1 MTEEKSS
8 GVQIKQKQEEQN
20 TEAHIKT
27 EWFAL
32 EAKSFHA
39 PIPLTRFKR
48 LRLKISNYLLDV
60 KGGIKQDLVHEVET
74 GLGFNFLPV
83 FLSFGILIYFA
94 IPAEPSIYAL
104 TLTPLVLLGLAL
116 KLEFQ
121 TKLYYFLLSLVAIF
135 AGMFFAQLATLLNQ
149 TRIIERQTTTQL
161 EGVVLGVD
169 QSRRGAARY
178 FIRPTSLDGLDK
190 AKLPKRIRASSAAKN
205 KEILPGET
213 ITGLVRLQPVSGP
226 VYPGGY
232 DFSFFAWHEGMGA
245 SGFFMGRPSKSDI
258 KHDLAIGEK
267 FIIQI
272 NKIRLSV
279 EKRILKAMPDAT
291 GKIAVALVTGNKTY
305 IPSDVQ
311 DSLRKTG
318 LAHILAI
325 SGLHMALVTLT
336 VIWCIRLG
344 LAFLPKLVLRYPI
357 KKWAVCAGFASA
369 TGYLMLSG
377 AGVATQR
384 AWVMI
389 SVMLLAVLMDKR
401 AITMRSVAISAVIIL
416 VINPQSLLSP
426 GFQMSFAA
434 VTSLVAG
441 YEFLNKKRKAQAE
454 NIFTPVSQNLFARA
468 SSGALGYFTGIA
480 TTSLIAGTATVFI
493 AAWHFHQVAPYGL
506 LANLMAMPIVSILI
520 MPFVLFSILL
530 MPYGLEFIPLK
541 PVSIGIDWVVD
552 ISRWV
557 EGISPNGNTGLLPG
571 ITILIFASFLILICL
586 LKTKLRYASLMPLL
600 ALPFMLQTPTKP
612 DVLISENGRAVAIK
626 TDGEKI
632 GLLFPRG
639 SAFVQNIWLK
649 AWSGGEQHALNL
661 PKDQCN
667 RERCIVILPS
677 SKILHVLYNPDFIQ
691 SSCNRADILVTPRLW
706 WVNCKDRQP
715 ELVLNRYDFERF
727 GTHALYI
734 KKVMPKARIEN
745 KILNSEISPQSIMV
759 ETSLPKA
766 SRPWHRNVT
775 HPDDAKKLW

>member
-8 GVQIKQKQEEQN
+8 GVRIKQKQEEQN
-20 TEAHIKT
+20 TQAHIKT

-32 EAKSFHA
+32 EAKTFHA
-39 PIPLTRFKR
+39 PAPLTRLKR
-48 LRLKISNYLLDV
+48 LRLKTSNYLLDT
-60 KGGIKQDLVHEVET
+60 KGSLKQDLVHEVET

-83 FLSFGILIYFA
+83 FLGFGILIYFT

-104 TLTPLVLLGLAL
+104 TITPIAILGLAL
-116 KLEFQ
+116 KLELQ
-121 TKLYYFLLSLVAIF
+121 TRLYYFLLSLVAVLG
-135 AGMFFAQLATLLNQ
+135 GMFFAQFATLIHQ
-149 TRIIERQTTTQL
+149 TPIIERQTTTQL
-161 EGVVLGVD
+161 QGVVLGVD

-178 FIRPTSLDGLDK
+178 LIKPVSLEGLDK
-190 AKLPKRIRASSAAKN
+190 SEIPKRLRVSSAAKN
-205 KEILPGET
+205 SEILPGET

-232 DFSFFAWHEGMGA
+232 DFSFFAWHQGMGA
-245 SGFFMGRPSKSDI
+245 SGFFMGRPSKSAVN
-258 KHDLAIGEK
+258 HDLNVSEQ
-267 FIIQI
+267 FIIHI
-272 NKIRLSV
+272 NRIRLSV

-336 VIWCIRLG
+336 LIWCIRLG

-357 KKWAVCAGFASA
+357 KKWAVCAGFVSA

-416 VINPQSLLSP
+416 IINPQSLLSP

-441 YEFLNKKRKAQAE
+441 YEFLNKRRKAQAE
-454 NIFTPVSQNLFARA
+454 NTFTPVSQSLITRV

-480 TTSLIAGTATVFI
+480 TTSLIAGTATAFI

-530 MPYGLEFIPLK
+530 IPYGLEFIPLNA
-541 PVSIGIDWVVD
+541 VSIGIEWVVD

-557 EGISPNGNTGLLPG
+557 ESISPNGNTGLLPG
-571 ITILIFASFLILICL
+571 ITILIFASFLTLVCL
-586 LKTKLRYASLMPLL
+586 LKTKLRYMSLMPLL
-600 ALPFMLQTPTKP
+600 ALPFVLQTPTKP
-612 DVLISENGRAVAIK
+612 DVLISENGRAIAIK
-626 TDGEKI
+626 TNDEKL

-639 SAFVQNIWLK
+639 SAFVHDIWVK
-649 AWSGGEQHALNL
+649 AWSGGEQHLITL

-667 RERCIVILPS
+667 RERCIVVLPS

-691 SSCNRADILVTPRLW
+691 SSCSRADILVAPRLW
-706 WVNCKDRQP
+706 WVNCKDREP

-734 KKVMPKARIEN
+734 KKVMPKAKTES
-745 KILNSEISPQSIMV
+745 KILNSKISPHGIII

-766 SRPWHRNVT
+766 SRPWHRNVR
-775 HPDDAKKLW
+775 HPDDAKRPW